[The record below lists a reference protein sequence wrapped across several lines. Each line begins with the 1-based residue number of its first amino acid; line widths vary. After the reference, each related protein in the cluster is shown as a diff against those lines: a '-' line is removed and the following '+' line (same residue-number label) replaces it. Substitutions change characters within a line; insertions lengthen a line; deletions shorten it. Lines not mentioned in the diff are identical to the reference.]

1 MSIILLS
8 EDLINKIAAG
18 EVIERPA
25 SVVKELLENS
35 LDAKATKITIEIEN
49 CGKELISITD
59 NGEGMS
65 EEDAI
70 KSILRHATSKI
81 KSADDLFSINTLGFR
96 GEALASI
103 AAVSKFSLTTKQKET
118 VAGFNLAVEGGVVV
132 RTGVAAA
139 EQGTILEVRDLFYNT
154 PARKKFLKTDAVELH
169 HIIDVVTQ
177 YALVNHSVSFTL
189 VHNGREV
196 LHSPAVQDQRS
207 NLASLYGVATAKE
220 LLELSF
226 EKDGISL
233 HGFICKPYHARND
246 KHQQA
251 LFVNGRWI
259 KNPDL
264 VNAVY
269 DGYHAML
276 FVNRHPVFVLHL
288 ELDPTKIDVNV
299 HPNKSEIRIE
309 QKELVCDLITK
320 AVQDCLQRNQLLPT
334 VDVGMEE
341 QETISNFSS
350 EKKRTNNNYLYS
362 FEPSTQTMLSVKE
375 ADVVSYSAGKS
386 NSMINETTDFSS
398 SVSSFV
404 SSFSKANQAE
414 SISSS
419 ISTFP
424 ELRLLGQVHK
434 TFFVAE
440 TQGGVF
446 FIDQHAAHERVMY
459 EDLMKQLNHGNIEVQ
474 QLLTGEILNFSAAE
488 AALCEQFQ
496 AQLQEMGFLVEYFG
510 TNSFLLKT
518 APAVFGRQQVKGLF
532 MEILHTM
539 EENKNQVEQLREVII
554 TRMACRAAV
563 MAGEELTVLR
573 MEKIIGQLRETE
585 FPYTCPHGRP
595 TLLKTTAEELE
606 KKFRRK

>member
-1 MSIILLS
+1 MSIILLT
-8 EDLINKIAAG
+8 EDVINKIAAG

-35 LDAKATKITIEIEN
+35 LDAKATKITIEIED

-65 EEDAI
+65 EEDAK

-103 AAVSKFSLTTKQKET
+103 AAVSKFSLTTKKKET
-118 VAGFNLAVEGGVVV
+118 LAGFNLIVEGGSVLS
-132 RTGVAAA
+132 TGIAPAG
-139 EQGTILEVRDLFYNT
+139 QGTTIEVRDLFYNT

-169 HIIDVVTQ
+169 HIVDVVTQ
-177 YALVNHSVSFTL
+177 YALVNYAVSFKL
-189 VHNGREV
+189 VHNGHEL

-207 NLASLYGVATAKE
+207 NLASLYGVDTAKE

-226 EKDGISL
+226 QKDGIFL
-233 HGFICKPYHARND
+233 RGFISKPYHARND

-259 KNPDL
+259 KNHDL
-264 VNAVY
+264 TNAVY
-269 DGYHAML
+269 DGYHSML
-276 FVNRHPVFVLHL
+276 FVNRHPIFVLHV

-309 QKELVCDLITK
+309 QKDLVCELITL
-320 AVQDCLQRNQLLPT
+320 AVQECLRQHQLLPT
-334 VDVGMEE
+334 VAVEMETQSTLATPRSE
-341 QETISNFSS
+341 GKQKDNF
-350 EKKRTNNNYLYS
+350 LYA
-362 FEPSTQTMLSVKE
+362 FEPSTQTVLSVKE
-375 ADVVSYSAGKS
+375 VDTVSYAGGEINPVGNDVSNFSSVVSPPPSSVAVPPS
-386 NSMINETTDFSS
+386 QVSS
-398 SVSSFV
+398 ST
-404 SSFSKANQAE
+404 
-414 SISSS
+414 
-419 ISTFP
+419 STFP

-459 EDLMKQLNHGNIEVQ
+459 EQLMKQLTQGNIEVQ
-474 QLLTGEILNFSAAE
+474 ELLTGEVLNFTAAE
-488 AALCEQFQ
+488 GVLCQQFQ
-496 AQLQEMGFLVEYFG
+496 SSLQEMGFLVENFG
-510 TNSFLLKT
+510 KNSFLLKT
-518 APAVFGRQQVKGLF
+518 VPAVFGRQQAKSLF

-539 EENKNQVEQLREVII
+539 GENKNQVHQLREVII

-563 MAGEELTVLR
+563 MAGEELTVARMDKILSELR
-573 MEKIIGQLRETE
+573 QTK

>member
-1 MSIILLS
+1 MVITLLS
-8 EDLINKIAAG
+8 EDVINKIAAG

-25 SVVKELLENS
+25 SVVKELVENS
-35 LDAKATKITIEIEN
+35 LDAKATKITIEIEH

-65 EEDAI
+65 EEDAR

-103 AAVSKFSLTTKQKET
+103 AAVSKFSLTTKKKEMM
-118 VAGFNLAVEGGVVV
+118 AGFNLAVEGGFVVS
-132 RTGVAAA
+132 TGIAPV
-139 EQGTILEVRDLFYNT
+139 EPGTIIEVRDLFYNT

-169 HIIDVVTQ
+169 HIIDAVTQ
-177 YALVNHSVSFTL
+177 YALVNPQVSFKL
-189 VHNGREV
+189 IHNERDV
-196 LHSPAVQDQRS
+196 LHSPAVGDQRS

-226 EKDGISL
+226 QKDGISL

-259 KNPDL
+259 KNHDL

-269 DGYHAML
+269 EGYHAML
-276 FVNRHPVFVLHL
+276 FVNRHPIFVLHV

-309 QKELVCDLITK
+309 QKELVCDLITR
-320 AVQDCLQRNQLLPT
+320 AVQECLQKHQLLPT
-334 VDVGMEE
+334 VEVEMEQ
-341 QETISNFSS
+341 QETLSSSFSG
-350 EKKRTNNNYLYS
+350 KKNANDTIYS
-362 FEPSTQTMLSVKE
+362 FEPSTQTVLSVKE
-375 ADVVSYSAGKS
+375 ADAVSYGALGMGSGV
-386 NSMINETTDFSS
+386 ETVNDFSS
-398 SVSSFV
+398 FPSSV
-404 SSFSKANQAE
+404 SSFSKANPAE
-414 SISSS
+414 STLLSS
-419 ISTFP
+419 STFP

-440 TQGGVF
+440 THGGVF

-459 EDLMKQLNHGNIEVQ
+459 EQLMKQLNHGNIDVQ
-474 QLLTGEILNFSAAE
+474 QLLTGEVLNFSAAE

-496 AQLQEMGFLVEYFG
+496 GQLQEMGFLVDYFG

-518 APAVFGRQQVKGLF
+518 APAVFGRQQAKGLF

-539 EENKNQVEQLREVII
+539 GENKNQVEQLREVII

-563 MAGEELTVLR
+563 MAGEELTVSR
-573 MEKIIGQLRETE
+573 MEVILGQLRETE